1 MELLA
6 DAPEGGRFV
15 STARKADPV
24 AALCYGQLDG
34 LDARWVRPRRS
45 PTATTAPP
53 DSSGSRRAT
62 RDGRPAGVLPAPPKA
77 DRLQPLPRV
86 GGRPPQTPG
95 GRPEVTSRDMGP
107 RQDRVTLS

>member
-62 RDGRPAGVLPAPPKA
+62 RDGRPAGFC
-77 DRLQPLPRV
+77 RLLPRPIGCNRCPVSAV
-86 GGRPPQTPG
+86 GLRR
-95 GRPEVTSRDMGP
+95 RPEVDRRSRRGIWG
-107 RQDRVTLS
+107 RVRTG